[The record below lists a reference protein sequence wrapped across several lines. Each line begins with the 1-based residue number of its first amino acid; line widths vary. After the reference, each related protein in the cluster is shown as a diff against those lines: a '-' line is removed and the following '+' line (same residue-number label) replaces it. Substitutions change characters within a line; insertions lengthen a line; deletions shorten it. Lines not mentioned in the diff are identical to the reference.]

1 MMPHLDRI
9 HTNTD
14 WILPLSILVVL
25 IWIIWRIYRHD
36 SIELRQFWRIFLP
49 ILRTCVLLVLL
60 WIYLQPVWITEKER
74 KVNSRFLVFC
84 DTSLSMTLAENEEL
98 EAVSRVEKLTELWE
112 KTPFLQRINE
122 RHDIIFLALDS
133 EARVI
138 WSAEKSAMLPKT
150 ASGETEEELPN
161 WKTVLKPQGTQSRL
175 ADGIREWIAGHTELP
190 ISGILLCSDGV
201 QNSGGEM
208 EPLTELAKSRQI
220 PIYTLGFGSVTPVE
234 NYRITEMEAPA
245 RVLPKD
251 PFLIR
256 GTAEGV
262 GFSDEASRG
271 NTKNSENTGSQRE
284 IVVDL
289 IRKRI
294 SAGNVAKNAEN
305 AENAKDLPENNG
317 TDNKLTENKPHTTH
331 NTEETVIDTQNILLP
346 EVGKQVSFEF
356 QTEPEGVGKYLYTLR
371 IRAGEREQNFKD
383 NEREAEVDV
392 MERKT
397 RVLIFAGGP
406 MREYQFLATALYR
419 DKNVETDVLLQSATP
434 TVAEMPKNAEE
445 EKAARAKIQQ
455 DATRILLKF
464 PETREE
470 LFSYDCIL
478 AIDANWKALT
488 QTQAEWVEEWTS
500 RHGGGVIFIAG
511 PVYMGMV
518 GGWLDDPTLEKI
530 RVLCPVEFYNRTSS
544 MRQNTFTADEIWQ
557 LDWTRAGRE
566 AGYLQLDDQNSSSE
580 WIWDEFPGV
589 YGHFPTKQLR
599 HGATS
604 LANFSNPQTRVGDTA
619 PILLATQFYGAGRTF
634 YIGTGEFW
642 RLRAQNPE
650 YFTRF
655 YTQILQYVTQGR
667 TLQQSQRGRLML
679 AQSRYFPGDPIE
691 IRAQLYDSA
700 LQPLEA
706 GTVPE
711 VIAEVF
717 LPDGKIQSVQLLA
730 NKDMSGMYIGQFS
743 VLAQGRFRVELPIP
757 ESTERLVQR
766 GEIVLSDLERDRPQR
781 NQRFL
786 NELAK
791 QTGGIAF
798 ENANQPEFQ
807 ALPEL
812 LRDRTRTLVEFDSA
826 TPVIP
831 PMTLLYIL
839 VGLLSVE
846 WLLRRLLKLA

>member
-14 WILPLSILVVL
+14 WILPLSILAVL
-25 IWIIWRIYRHD
+25 IWIIWRIYRRD
-36 SIELRQFWRIFLP
+36 SVELRQFWRIFLP
-49 ILRTCVLLVLL
+49 ILRICVLLVLL
-60 WIYLQPVWITEKER
+60 WIYLQPMWITEKER

-84 DTSLSMTLAENEEL
+84 DTSLSMTLPENMKSET
-98 EAVSRVEKLTELWE
+98 VSRVEKLTELWE
-112 KTPFLQRINE
+112 KTPFLQRVNE

-133 EARVI
+133 EARVV
-138 WSAEKSAMLPKT
+138 WSAEKSVILPKNK
-150 ASGETEEELPN
+150 SNEEEEKLPD
-161 WKTVLKPQGTQSRL
+161 WKMVLKPQGTLSRL
-175 ADGIREWIAGHTELP
+175 SDGIREWLAGHTELP

-201 QNSGGEM
+201 QNSGGEI
-208 EPLTELAKSRQI
+208 ESLTELVKSRQI

-262 GFSDEASRG
+262 GFSSVGDGG
-271 NTKNSENTGSQRE
+271 NAEEQRE
-284 IVVDL
+284 VVVDL
-289 IRKRI
+289 IRK
-294 SAGNVAKNAEN
+294 SVSVKNTETN
-305 AENAKDLPENNG
+305 S
-317 TDNKLTENKPHTTH
+317 DNTQ

-346 EVGKQVSFEF
+346 TAGKQVNFEF
-356 QTEPEGVGKYLYTLR
+356 RTVPEGVGKYLYTLR
-371 IRAGEREQNFKD
+371 IRAGEREQNLED
-383 NEREAEVDV
+383 NERETEVDV

-419 DKNVETDVLLQSATP
+419 DKNVETDVLLQSAIP

-445 EKAARAKIQQ
+445 EKVARAKIQQ

-478 AIDANWKALT
+478 AVDANWKALT

-557 LDWTRAGRE
+557 LDWTRAGHE
-566 AGYLQLDDQNSSSE
+566 AGYLQLNDQNSSSE

-604 LANFSNPQTRVGDTA
+604 LANFSNPQTRVGDTS

-711 VIAEVF
+711 VTAEVF

-730 NKDMSGMYIGQFS
+730 NKDMPGMYSGQFS

-766 GEIVLSDLERDRPQR
+766 GEIVLSDLERDQPQR
-781 NQRFL
+781 DQRFL
-786 NELAK
+786 NELAQ
-791 QTGGIAF
+791 QTGGVAF

-807 ALPEL
+807 ALPEQ
-812 LRDRTRTLVEFDSA
+812 LRDRTRTLVEFDSS

-839 VGLLSVE
+839 VSLLSVE
-846 WLLRRLLKLA
+846 WFLRRLLKLA

>member
-1 MMPHLDRI
+1 MQK
-9 HTNTD
+9 NKNGESEKN
-14 WILPLSILVVL
+14 LP
-25 IWIIWRIYRHD
+25 
-36 SIELRQFWRIFLP
+36 E
-49 ILRTCVLLVLL
+49 
-60 WIYLQPVWITEKER
+60 
-74 KVNSRFLVFC
+74 
-84 DTSLSMTLAENEEL
+84 
-98 EAVSRVEKLTELWE
+98 
-112 KTPFLQRINE
+112 
-122 RHDIIFLALDS
+122 
-133 EARVI
+133 
-138 WSAEKSAMLPKT
+138 
-150 ASGETEEELPN
+150 
-161 WKTVLKPQGTQSRL
+161 WKTLLKPQGTQSRL
-175 ADGIREWIAGHTELP
+175 ADGIREWLAGHAELP

-201 QNSGGEM
+201 QNSGGEI
-208 EPLTELAKSRQI
+208 EQLTALAKSQQI
-220 PIYTLGFGSVTPVE
+220 PIYTLGFGSATPVE
-234 NYRITEMEAPA
+234 NYRITEMEAPV

-262 GFSDEASRG
+262 GFSNVQRDEK
-271 NTKNSENTGSQRE
+271 TEKTENQRE

-294 SAGNVAKNAEN
+294 SAGNVTEN
-305 AENAKDLPENNG
+305 SVKP
-317 TDNKLTENKPHTTH
+317 TENKVTPSQ
-331 NTEETVIDTQNILLP
+331 NTEETVIDAQTVLLP
-346 EVGKQVSFEF
+346 ESGKQVSFEF
-356 QTEPEGVGKYLYTLR
+356 RTKPEEVGKYLYALR
-371 IRAGEREQNFKD
+371 IRAGERERNLKD

-419 DKNVETDVLLQSATP
+419 DKNVETDVLLQSAAP

-445 EKAARAKIQQ
+445 KKVARAKIQQ

-511 PVYMGMV
+511 PVYLGMV
-518 GGWLDDPTLEKI
+518 GGWLDDPTLDKI
-530 RVLCPVEFYNRTSS
+530 RVLCPVEFYNRTST

-604 LANFSNPQTRVGDTA
+604 LANFSNPQTRVGDVA

-650 YFTRF
+650 YFNRF

-667 TLQQSQRGRLML
+667 TIQQSQRGRLML
-679 AQSRYFPGDPIE
+679 AQSRYLPGDPIE
-691 IRAQLYDSA
+691 IRAQLYDTA

-706 GTVPE
+706 ETVPE
-711 VIAEVF
+711 AIAEAF
-717 LPDGKIQSVQLLA
+717 LPDGKIQSVRLTA
-730 NKDMSGMYIGQFS
+730 NKDMPGMYCGQFS
-743 VLAQGRFRVELPIP
+743 VLTHGRFRVELPIP
-757 ESTERLVQR
+757 ESVERLVQR
-766 GEIVLSDLERDRPQR
+766 GEIVLSDLERDQPQR

-791 QTGGIAF
+791 KTGGIAF
-798 ENANQPEFQ
+798 ESANQPEFQ
-807 ALPEL
+807 ALPEQ

-826 TPVIP
+826 TPVLP
-831 PMTLLYIL
+831 PTTLLYIL
-839 VGLLSVE
+839 VGLLSLE

>member
-14 WILPLSILVVL
+14 WILPLSILAVL
-25 IWIIWRIYRHD
+25 IWIVWRIYRRD
-36 SIELRQFWRIFLP
+36 SVELRQFWRIFLP

-84 DTSLSMTLAENEEL
+84 DTSLSMTLPQNRESET
-98 EAVSRVEKLTELWE
+98 VSRVEKLTELWE
-112 KTPFLQRINE
+112 KTPFIQQVNE

-133 EARVI
+133 EARVV
-138 WSAEKSAMLPKT
+138 WSAEKTAILPK
-150 ASGETEEELPN
+150 SKGGKSKEKQPEWERI
-161 WKTVLKPQGTQSRL
+161 LKPQGTQSRL
-175 ADGIREWIAGHTELP
+175 SDGIREWLAGHTELP

-201 QNSGGEM
+201 QNSGGEI
-208 EPLTELAKSRQI
+208 EPLTDLAKSRQI

-256 GTAEGV
+256 GMAEGV
-262 GFSDEASRG
+262 GFSGVGSDENA
-271 NTKNSENTGSQRE
+271 ENQRE
-284 IVVDL
+284 VVVDL
-289 IRKRI
+289 IRKPV
-294 SAGNVAKNAEN
+294 SVK
-305 AENAKDLPENNG
+305 
-317 TDNKLTENKPHTTH
+317 
-331 NTEETVIDTQNILLP
+331 NTETNSENTQNTKETVIATQNVLLS
-346 EVGKQVSFEF
+346 EAGKQTSFEF
-356 QTEPEGVGKYLYTLR
+356 RTEPEGVGKYLYTLR
-371 IRAGEREQNFKD
+371 VRPGEREQNVKD

-434 TVAEMPKNAEE
+434 TPAEMPQNAEE
-445 EKAARAKIQQ
+445 EKVAQAKIQQ

-478 AIDANWKALT
+478 AIDANWKVLT

-518 GGWLDDPTLEKI
+518 GGWLDEPTLEKI

-566 AGYLQLDDQNSSSE
+566 AEYLQLDDQNSSSE

-711 VIAEVF
+711 VTVEVF
-717 LPDGKIQSVQLLA
+717 LPDGKIQSVRLSA
-730 NKDMSGMYIGQFS
+730 NKDMPGLYSGQFS

-781 NQRFL
+781 DQRFL

-807 ALPEL
+807 ALPEQ